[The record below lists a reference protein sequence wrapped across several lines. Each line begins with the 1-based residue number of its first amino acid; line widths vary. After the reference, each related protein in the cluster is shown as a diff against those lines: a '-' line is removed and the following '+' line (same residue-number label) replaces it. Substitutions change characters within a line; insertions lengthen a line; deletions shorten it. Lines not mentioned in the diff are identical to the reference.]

1 MATLLDAIGI
11 LQATGFYSI
20 VLPFILIFALTYAIL
35 EKTKLVGENKSI
47 HVVIAA
53 VFGFLFVG
61 IAEASKFVAAFLP
74 VISVFLIIML
84 FIILIFKFVGFGDE
98 DVKGAFAQSRVWGPI
113 LLVIIL
119 FAFMTYGQLYPQG
132 SLATRPEL
140 GDQFGIDP
148 PSEGTAGL
156 QNFLAQ
162 EQTRILF
169 SPQIMGLI
177 VMMIIFGLATYYIT
191 REPLKE

>member
-119 FAFMTYGQLYPQG
+119 FAFMTYGQLYPQS

-140 GDQFGIDP
+140 GDQFGIDQ

>member
-84 FIILIFKFVGFGDE
+84 FAVL
-98 DVKGAFAQSRVWGPI
+98 
-113 LLVIIL
+113 
-119 FAFMTYGQLYPQG
+119 
-132 SLATRPEL
+132 
-140 GDQFGIDP
+140 
-148 PSEGTAGL
+148 
-156 QNFLAQ
+156 FLAP
-162 EQTRILF
+162 I
-169 SPQIMGLI
+169 
-177 VMMIIFGLATYYIT
+177 Y
-191 REPLKE
+191 